1 LFFPLATVPYLARV
15 LGVHQWGL
23 VAFAQAFGV
32 YVGLLVEFGF
42 NLSATRD
49 VARHRDDRERLSHV
63 LAGVLGAKVSLA
75 LVSIVIAFALQH
87 FLRQFRENPY
97 LLWAG
102 VTAGIAQAFNM
113 GWFYQGLER
122 MRTSAALDVAG
133 KAVGCFGVF
142 LLVHSPAHAARVLA
156 IQAFGST
163 LATSVL
169 LVMAYREV
177 RFRWPSTIGTLDALR
192 TGGSMFLFRSAV
204 SLYTT
209 MNTLMVGILAGPVA
223 VGCFAGAEKLC
234 RAAVALQQPLSQSL
248 YPKLSFL
255 HDRNKER
262 AASVAWIGTSL
273 LLGLGAISSVILFL
287 AAGLLVHLLLGPK
300 YVAAVPIVRILAFLP
315 IGVSLACAIAY
326 QWMLP
331 LRLDRQM
338 TISALL
344 GGVWCLLVGLILYP
358 FLGPS
363 GVAVGT
369 VTSEFVVAAY
379 YIVALRAYWRRS
391 AGAPAENPVSVV

>member
-1 LFFPLATVPYLARV
+1 
-15 LGVHQWGL
+15 
-23 VAFAQAFGV
+23 
-32 YVGLLVEFGF
+32 
-42 NLSATRD
+42 
-49 VARHRDDRERLSHV
+49 
-63 LAGVLGAKVSLA
+63 
-75 LVSIVIAFALQH
+75 
-87 FLRQFRENPY
+87 
-97 LLWAG
+97 
-102 VTAGIAQAFNM
+102 
-113 GWFYQGLER
+113 
-122 MRTSAALDVAG
+122 
-133 KAVGCFGVF
+133 
-142 LLVHSPAHAARVLA
+142 
-156 IQAFGST
+156 
-163 LATSVL
+163 
-169 LVMAYREV
+169 
-177 RFRWPSTIGTLDALR
+177 
-192 TGGSMFLFRSAV
+192 
-204 SLYTT
+204 